1 MGLLSKL
8 LTGGSNFT
16 VWDGSTP
23 AINPLSTKQS
33 PLHAKNDQPGY
44 SLDGSDASAVIT
56 AYGEYI
62 DGVLNAIPQ
71 PSQLDLNGK
80 TPSKYS
86 NNLPEGGINDRAL
99 DITG

>member
-16 VWDGSTP
+16 LWDGSDP
-23 AINPLSTKQS
+23 AINLLSTKQS

-44 SLDGSDASAVIT
+44 SLDGSNASTVIT
-56 AYGEYI
+56 AYGEYV
-62 DGVLNAIPQ
+62 DGVINAIPQ
-71 PSQLDLNGK
+71 PSQLDLNGRK
-80 TPSKYS
+80 PSAYVD
-86 NNLPEGGINDRAL
+86 NLPEGGISDRAL

>member
-16 VWDGSTP
+16 VWDGTTP

-33 PLHAKNDQPGY
+33 PLHANGNQPGY
-44 SLDGSDASAVIT
+44 SLDGSNASTVIT
-56 AYGEYI
+56 AYGEYV
-62 DGVLNAIPQ
+62 D
-71 PSQLDLNGK
+71 GK
-80 TPSKYS
+80 TPPQYS
-86 NNLPEGGINDRAL
+86 NNLPEGGISDRAL